1 MRNPVFD
8 IMKGVGILAM
18 IAGHTDI
25 PGLLVKVIFAW
36 HMPLFFLVSGYFF
49 RPQSLIEA
57 WRKNISALI
66 IPYLLTAVVMLILC
80 MGYVAMGI
88 DRDIIRAFAA
98 IFIGAG
104 SRGVPMLGEYSIGA
118 IWFLL
123 AMFWCKIIYNYVSIR
138 YSSRYKS
145 GGVILSLSV
154 LGTYAGTQ
162 TYLPTDVLQGVSAM
176 LFFGIGHQMAKIGI
190 PKRISRWK
198 MICGFLLLTMSL
210 YSSYVDG
217 GKDVPLS
224 MVRCHYT
231 YYPVN
236 VLAALFCIHVIY
248 VFSTYVV
255 RWKYVCQSLEYWGRI
270 SLLILCVHI
279 IDLDY
284 GVINYACTRM
294 LGTGVAAKTCMLAGH
309 LGVALCGSWILAR
322 IPVVRSVFH
331 IR

>member
-18 IAGHTDI
+18 ISGHTDI

-123 AMFWCKIIYNYVSIR
+123 AMFWCKIIYNYVSAR
-138 YSSRYKS
+138 YSGEYKS
-145 GGVILSLSV
+145 G
-154 LGTYAGTQ
+154 
-162 TYLPTDVLQGVSAM
+162 
-176 LFFGIGHQMAKIGI
+176 
-190 PKRISRWK
+190 
-198 MICGFLLLTMSL
+198 
-210 YSSYVDG
+210 
-217 GKDVPLS
+217 
-224 MVRCHYT
+224 
-231 YYPVN
+231 
-236 VLAALFCIHVIY
+236 
-248 VFSTYVV
+248 
-255 RWKYVCQSLEYWGRI
+255 
-270 SLLILCVHI
+270 
-279 IDLDY
+279 
-284 GVINYACTRM
+284 
-294 LGTGVAAKTCMLAGH
+294 
-309 LGVALCGSWILAR
+309 
-322 IPVVRSVFH
+322 
-331 IR
+331 